1 MLPFFKTPVKELDQL
16 QTRWKQVLDP
26 ISDNVLLKG
35 RIVGPVDLQVGS
47 NVIDHLL
54 GRQPQGWI
62 ITDLNA
68 NVGVWR
74 TAWTPLTLTLEASG
88 PVTVAL
94 YVY

>member
-1 MLPFFKTPVKELDQL
+1 MLPFFKTPLRELDQL

-26 ISDNVLLKG
+26 ITDNTLLKG
-35 RIVGPVDLQVGS
+35 RIIDSTALASGP
-47 NVIDHLL
+47 NIIDHRL

-68 NVGVWR
+68 NVTLYRSEWSP
-74 TAWTPLTLTLEASG
+74 TTLTLVASG
-88 PVTVAL
+88 PCTVSL